1 LTAGHP
7 YPEDFEVK
15 GDKVLRYL
23 FNRSSEDGAPKG
35 DFLMHFGFSPDRPLE
50 LMEALGDHPSPATWT
65 RAFEAPHGVKFY
77 FEGPL
82 RSPDGRNPVIRTVWQ
97 VDYDGDG
104 RTARFITIK
113 IRVPK
118 GPQSQLANRPS
129 DEEGI

>member
-1 LTAGHP
+1 MTAGHP
-7 YPEDFEVK
+7 YPEAFEVED
-15 GDKVLRYL
+15 DKVLRYL
-23 FNRSSEDGAPKG
+23 FNSSSEDGAPKG
-35 DFLMHFGFSPDRPLE
+35 DFLMRFGFAPGRPLE
-50 LMEALGDHPSPATWT
+50 LMEALGGHPSLETWT
-65 RAFEAPHGVKFY
+65 QAFEAPHGVKFY

-97 VDYDGDG
+97 IDYDGDG

-118 GPQSQLANRPS
+118 GPRSQPAAGPP

>member
-1 LTAGHP
+1 MTAGHP
-7 YPEDFEVK
+7 YPDAFQVK
-15 GDKVLRYL
+15 DTKILRYL
-23 FNRSSEDGAPKG
+23 FNSSSEDGAPKG
-35 DFLMHFGFSPDRPLE
+35 DFLMRFGFSPDRPVE
-50 LMEALGDHPSPATWT
+50 LMEALGEHPSLETWT
-65 RAFEAPHGVKFY
+65 QAFEAPHGVKFY

-118 GPQSQLANRPS
+118 GSRSRHVGRPPA
-129 DEEGI
+129 EEDP